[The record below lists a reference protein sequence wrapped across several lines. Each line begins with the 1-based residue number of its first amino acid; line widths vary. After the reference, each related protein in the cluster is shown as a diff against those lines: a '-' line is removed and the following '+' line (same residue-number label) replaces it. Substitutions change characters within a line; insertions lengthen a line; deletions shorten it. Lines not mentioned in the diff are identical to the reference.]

1 MIGFKSVSLDF
12 LVLYKSNFPQALMTI
27 FETNEGW
34 IDIMILTLISFLYYL
49 TETTLNAGIG
59 ATIFGKYI
67 ISRYE
72 RGRKEQNK
80 LILLGSQLSDS
91 SFWNS
96 LIFSLFSGIL
106 GVSRPHLT
114 IWPDFILSRGH
125 IK

>member
-12 LVLYKSNFPQALMTI
+12 LVLHKSNFPQALMTI

-59 ATIFGKYI
+59 ATIFGKDI

-96 LIFSLFSGIL
+96 LIFSFFQ
-106 GVSRPHLT
+106 VS
-114 IWPDFILSRGH
+114 
-125 IK
+125 